1 MGSSLCDFRG
11 ERHEEISLIR
21 KKGDTKR
28 NEQDQHYLHS
38 FVYDSEYSNS
48 QCPTSYFLFELPS
61 YEQVESLMRS
71 EATNKDA
78 SKEEKDEIRDI
89 VRSHIEEIK
98 SYIES
103 LTAYRL
109 CKVDQRSPLLE

>member
-1 MGSSLCDFRG
+1 
-11 ERHEEISLIR
+11 
-21 KKGDTKR
+21 
-28 NEQDQHYLHS
+28 
-38 FVYDSEYSNS
+38 
-48 QCPTSYFLFELPS
+48 
-61 YEQVESLMRS
+61 MRS